1 MAETTPT
8 STTATT
14 VPADPVVGQETGSES
29 SLSTWAGDYVTD
41 MMGRG
46 AALADEPYY
55 AYEGPLTAGASDAQ
69 QAAFSGVAG
78 LTLPTENVGAFTPQS
93 FTDEGVAGQYMNP
106 YLMESLNPQLREAQR
121 AADMQRLQDA
131 SRLTKAGAYGGS
143 RQAIMEAEGTRNLS
157 QLLSDITGKGYAQA
171 YDTAADQF
179 NREQIMGKDA
189 NAAANQY
196 LFDVLKA
203 QRDLGAVER
212 SIEAE
217 GIAADK
223 AQFEEERDD
232 PYKKVQYMQSL
243 LQGMPIESVSTSYA
257 EASDLSNLLGSAGGI
272 MQLLSLLGFG
282 GGSSGSSGDSSSSE
296 PEYEL
301 PASGDV
307 FDEYT

>member
-1 MAETTPT
+1 MPETTPT
-8 STTATT
+8 TTGLDAT
-14 VPADPVVGQETGSES
+14 ADPITGQQTGQES

-78 LTLPTENVGAFTPQS
+78 LTLPTENVGEFTPQS

-121 AADMQRLQDA
+121 AADIQRLQDA

-143 RQAIMEAEGTRNLS
+143 RQAIMEAEGNRNLS

-171 YDTAADQF
+171 YDTAAAQF
-179 NREQIMGKDA
+179 NREQMMGKDA

-243 LQGMPIESVSTSYA
+243 LQGMPIESVSNNYA
-257 EASDLSNLLGSAGGI
+257 GNSAFGNIAGGSAGI
-272 MQLLSLLGFG
+272 MAVLQALGVI
-282 GGSSGSSGDSSSSE
+282 S
-296 PEYEL
+296 
-301 PASGDV
+301 
-307 FDEYT
+307 

>member
-1 MAETTPT
+1 MPETTPT
-8 STTATT
+8 TTGLDAT
-14 VPADPVVGQETGSES
+14 ADPITGQQTGQES

-78 LTLPTENVGAFTPQS
+78 LTLPTENVGEFTPQS

-121 AADMQRLQDA
+121 AADIQRLQDA

-143 RQAIMEAEGTRNLS
+143 RQAIMEAEGNRNLS

-171 YDTAADQF
+171 YDTAAAQF
-179 NREQIMGKDA
+179 NREQMMGKDA

-243 LQGMPIESVSTSYA
+243 LQGMPIESVSNNYA
-257 EASDLSNLLGSAGGI
+257 GNSAFGNIAGGSAGI
-272 MQLLSLLGFG
+272 MSLLQALGVI
-282 GGSSGSSGDSSSSE
+282 S
-296 PEYEL
+296 
-301 PASGDV
+301 
-307 FDEYT
+307 

>member
-1 MAETTPT
+1 M
-8 STTATT
+8 
-14 VPADPVVGQETGSES
+14 
-29 SLSTWAGDYVTD
+29 L
-41 MMGRG
+41 GRG
-46 AALADEPYY
+46 AALADQPYY

-78 LTLPTENVGAFTPQS
+78 LALPTENVGAFTPQS

-121 AADMQRLQDA
+121 AADIQRLQDA

-143 RQAIMEAEGTRNLS
+143 RQAIMEAEGNRNLG

-171 YDTAADQF
+171 YDAAADQF
-179 NREQIMGKDA
+179 NREQVMGKDA

-203 QRDLGAVER
+203 QSDLGGIER
-212 SIEAE
+212 GIEAE

-243 LQGMPIESVSTSYA
+243 LDSLPIESVSRNYA
-257 EASDLSNLLGSAGGI
+257 GLSDMSQTAGGVNTI
-272 MQLLSLLGFG
+272 LSLLDAFGLDLGSIFG
-282 GGSSGSSGDSSSSE
+282 GGGSGSSGGG
-296 PEYEL
+296 
-301 PASGDV
+301 ASTDVSTADTSVTGDIGDV
-307 FDEYT
+307 FDDVAADYLDEFVS